1 MVAKKTMKKRVSKK
15 VENKPKLKPK
25 NVTSNTLSVSILY
38 YPKETRYPTEVY
50 LRTERKSDLWI
61 RFEEY
66 FVGYGL
72 YGLAPKCMVST
83 DYVNKRA
90 LSEQMKNS
98 SNIVVKILDHYP
110 DIKFKW

>member
-25 NVTSNTLSVSILY
+25 NITSNTLSVSILY
-38 YPKETRYPTEVY
+38 YPKETRHPTVVY
-50 LRTERKSDLWI
+50 LRTGPKSNLWI
-61 RFEEY
+61 RFEEI
-66 FVGYGL
+66 FVGDGL
-72 YGLAPKCMVST
+72 YGLAPKQIMST
-83 DYVNKRA
+83 DYVNKKA